1 MNCLINYSSQ
11 IPPEIATV
19 IIAMLPIAELR
30 GAIPVAIGVYQ
41 LPPATAYFLSII
53 GNIIP
58 VIFILWLIEPVSGFL
73 MKRIK
78 LCRRFF
84 NWLFERTRANH
95 NHKFE
100 KWGALALIAFVAIP
114 LPMTG
119 CWTAALTAF
128 VFGIP
133 FKKALPLIFLG
144 IMIAGVI
151 VTVMSLGA
159 VEAFA
164 FLSFRV

>member
-1 MNCLINYSSQ
+1 MNYFSQ
-11 IPPEIATV
+11 LPPEIIT
-19 IIAMLPIAELR
+19 ILIAMLPIAELR
-30 GAIPVAIGVYQ
+30 GAIPMAIGVYH

-73 MKRIK
+73 MKKIK

-84 NWLFERTRANH
+84 TWLFERTRANH

-100 KWGALALIAFVAIP
+100 KWGALALITFVAIP

-119 CWTAALTAF
+119 GWSGALAAF

-151 VTVMSLGA
+151 VTLMSLGA
-159 VEAFA
+159 VEAFDIG
-164 FLSFRV
+164 S